1 MDTYAMDFAVPHD
14 LVVGTAPLVVGI
26 VVVVIL
32 IVAIWWGI
40 RLRAR
45 EPVPSQEPKP
55 RSGAWQQVNESEREA
70 RQAGH
75 GPGHQDD
82 QDRVGYQTQNREPEE
97 LSPDGVRR
105 RPHQLGG
112 SGTRA
117 SGSGGNEGRKTW
129 SEGSSGSFGGG

>member
-1 MDTYAMDFAVPHD
+1 MDFAVPHGF
-14 LVVGTAPLVVGI
+14 VVGTAPLVVGI

-45 EPVPSQEPKP
+45 EPVPTQEPKP
-55 RSGAWQQVNESEREA
+55 RSGAWQQVDESAREA
-70 RQAGH
+70 QRAGH

-82 QDRVGYQTQNREPEE
+82 QDRVGYQSQQREPEE
-97 LSPDGVRR
+97 LSPDGARR

-112 SGTRA
+112 SGTRESGTRN
-117 SGSGGNEGRKTW
+117 SGSGG
-129 SEGSSGSFGGG
+129 SG

>member
-1 MDTYAMDFAVPHD
+1 MDLAVPHD
-14 LVVGTAPLVVGI
+14 FVVGTAPLTVGI

-32 IVAIWWGI
+32 IVATWWGI
-40 RLRAR
+40 RVRAR

-55 RSGAWQQVNESEREA
+55 RSGAWQRVNETEYEA

-82 QDRVGYQTQNREPEE
+82 QDRVGYQTQAREPDE
-97 LSPDGVRR
+97 LPPDGVRR

-112 SGTRA
+112 SGTRE
-117 SGSGGNEGRKTW
+117 SGSGGSEARKT
-129 SEGSSGSFGGG
+129 